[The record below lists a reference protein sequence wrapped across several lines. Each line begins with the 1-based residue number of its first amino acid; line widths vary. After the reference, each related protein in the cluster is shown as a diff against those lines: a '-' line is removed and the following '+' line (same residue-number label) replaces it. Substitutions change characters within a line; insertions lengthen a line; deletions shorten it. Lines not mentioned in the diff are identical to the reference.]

1 MEADTIC
8 RLEFWARMAALA
20 IVIGIDGHRS
30 QFRAQKPMK
39 YAVFSELSVISPVY
53 RGVGWLSH
61 SMSGANLYGN

>member
-8 RLEFWARMAALA
+8 RSKILARMAAIA
-20 IVIGIDGHRS
+20 IDRHKS
-30 QFRAQKPMK
+30 QFRAQEPMI
-39 YAVFSELSVISPVY
+39 YAVFSELSGISPVY